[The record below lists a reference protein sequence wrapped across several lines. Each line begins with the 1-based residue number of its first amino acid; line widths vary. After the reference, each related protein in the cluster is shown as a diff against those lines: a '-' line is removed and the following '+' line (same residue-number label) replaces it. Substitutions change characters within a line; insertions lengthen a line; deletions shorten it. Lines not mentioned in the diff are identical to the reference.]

1 MVRHPLTAFFDLID
15 SGNQFAFKIPPAWVG
30 GISLCEKCFVK
41 VISFFS
47 IAPFMITYLT
57 YVPIESYNI
66 SISVVKS
73 VNVFSLVGARK
84 HDH

>member
-1 MVRHPLTAFFDLID
+1 M
-15 SGNQFAFKIPPAWVG
+15 
-30 GISLCEKCFVK
+30 CEKCFVK